1 MRPCLRVVAIAALT
15 LLVALA
21 TSARAQ
27 LQGQLVVSGLSSPLG
42 FVQNPADPSMQVIVE
57 QGGRLR
63 VLLNGTLLPT
73 DFLNLS
79 GQIAF
84 NGEQGLLGFVFAPD
98 YATSGRVFVNFT
110 NPDGHTVLA
119 RFERSSVDPL
129 QIDPATRFDFVW
141 PGGDAFISQPFGNH
155 NGGHMAFGPD
165 GYMYV
170 GLGDGGSGSDPF
182 NLVGGRRLFVKKNFD
197 RTGRKLELFDQKP
210 LHRFG
215 IIGRPFGRTEPRIA
229 ININPDDQS
238 PIRGASRDR
247 AEN

>member
-141 PGGDAFISQPFGNH
+141 PGGDAFISQPLSSPRQRSSKSAQRAIWSRPSSPLAISGAVGTALDNPISASGPRRRRNGNT
-155 NGGHMAFGPD
+155 GP
-165 GYMYV
+165 V
-170 GLGDGGSGSDPF
+170 GVVAQAVSSP
-182 NLVGGRRLFVKKNFD
+182 
-197 RTGRKLELFDQKP
+197 
-210 LHRFG
+210 HR
-215 IIGRPFGRTEPRIA
+215 
-229 ININPDDQS
+229 
-238 PIRGASRDR
+238 
-247 AEN
+247 